1 MQNQKLLNDC
11 LQNENQAILCRVKS
25 SKRFMCKNDS
35 YFLAELKLLKLLSA
49 KWVLGYFM
57 QTSKNTKDFM

>member
-1 MQNQKLLNDC
+1 
-11 LQNENQAILCRVKS
+11 
-25 SKRFMCKNDS
+25 MCKNDS